1 MTKSKILIVGNLTGW
16 MGWHLELF
24 RRGFEELGHTAE
36 LADYHRMARPL
47 GIPLPSG
54 KYETAWRNFQLE
66 RLLRSFQPQ
75 VLIFVASL
83 KFDTQWIR
91 SFYPGQ
97 ILFCEYDGW
106 KILNPVLD
114 KLKSVDRVFTTSRE
128 IVLGLKKYEIPCS
141 CVPGAVDT
149 QWYCPGTVTER
160 ERAAYGSPVAF
171 VGRSTPHRVAY
182 CSAIADCGLTVYGK
196 RWCNEEACAPGGVLE
211 HAIRYRRDVTP
222 EEVRSIYRSSGAII
236 NILREGMDLLSLQGF
251 DVPAC
256 GACLCNEMLPDL
268 ETFFDIGSEILA
280 FASPEELR
288 EIVQRINREP
298 DFARKIGENGRKR
311 CLAQYTFKHRA
322 ERILKALE

>member
-1 MTKSKILIVGNLTGW
+1 M
-16 MGWHLELF
+16 
-24 RRGFEELGHTAE
+24 
-36 LADYHRMARPL
+36 
-47 GIPLPSG
+47 
-54 KYETAWRNFQLE
+54 
-66 RLLRSFQPQ
+66 
-75 VLIFVASL
+75 
-83 KFDTQWIR
+83 
-91 SFYPGQ
+91 
-97 ILFCEYDGW
+97 
-106 KILNPVLD
+106 
-114 KLKSVDRVFTTSRE
+114 
-128 IVLGLKKYEIPCS
+128 
-141 CVPGAVDT
+141 
-149 QWYCPGTVTER
+149 
-160 ERAAYGSPVAF
+160 
-171 VGRSTPHRVAY
+171 AY

-268 ETFFDIGSEILA
+268 ETFFDIGSEILT

-311 CLAQYTFKHRA
+311 CLTQYTFKHRA